1 MRLFKLSL
9 RVAALALAGFG
20 AVALTLIFMLSRPL
34 PVPRTLDSI
43 ADGALQIDRSQMPAP
58 VRFQARD
65 GTELAYRIYPAPG
78 ARVAILVHGSSADG
92 RAMAGLAADLAAAG
106 VTAVTP
112 DMRGHGGSGARGDIG
127 YIGQLEDD
135 LEDLTAHLRKE
146 RPQARFQLAG
156 HSSGG
161 GFVLRAAGGRL
172 GEAFER
178 YVLAAPFLGY
188 FSPTTRN
195 DPKAQWAYPSL
206 ARIIAQ
212 RALARMGLDW
222 AQSQPVIGFAVRP
235 GAQTLLTSRYS
246 YRLLVNFGP
255 PDDHKTAFQP
265 VKRPMTIFV
274 GDRDELFD
282 SAQYESAAQGKA
294 DVRILKGRDHMSV
307 YVEQG
312 ARAEIVAALAKE

>member
-1 MRLFKLSL
+1 
-9 RVAALALAGFG
+9 
-20 AVALTLIFMLSRPL
+20 
-34 PVPRTLDSI
+34 
-43 ADGALQIDRSQMPAP
+43 
-58 VRFQARD
+58 
-65 GTELAYRIYPAPG
+65 
-78 ARVAILVHGSSADG
+78 
-92 RAMAGLAADLAAAG
+92 
-106 VTAVTP
+106 
-112 DMRGHGGSGARGDIG
+112 
-127 YIGQLEDD
+127 
-135 LEDLTAHLRKE
+135 
-146 RPQARFQLAG
+146 
-156 HSSGG
+156 
-161 GFVLRAAGGRL
+161 
-172 GEAFER
+172 
-178 YVLAAPFLGY
+178 
-188 FSPTTRN
+188 
-195 DPKAQWAYPSL
+195 
-206 ARIIAQ
+206 
-212 RALARMGLDW
+212 MGLDW